1 MKTSATT
8 DIGAA
13 SAATP
18 VQRFDTKP
26 VMERLLNEGLLW

>member
-1 MKTSATT
+1 MNATI

-18 VQRFDTKP
+18 VPRFDTKP
-26 VMERLLNEGLLW
+26 VMEAPSLNEELLW